1 MITLAV
7 DCMGGDHGPTV
18 TLAAC
23 NKFLDA
29 HADAEVLLVGRPE
42 ALASFSHPRARII
55 RAARKAAPEPPPL
68 PKPVGP
74 VSVGGAP
81 LTPAAGSGA

>member
-42 ALASFSHPRARII
+42 ALA
-55 RAARKAAPEPPPL
+55 
-68 PKPVGP
+68 
-74 VSVGGAP
+74 
-81 LTPAAGSGA
+81 